1 MTDMTETVE
10 TSKTRTQLVDEFLT
24 KHGAGLPTHIVDFAL
39 DLRAAIAELEDMVNE
54 RMPAGI

>member
-1 MTDMTETVE
+1 MTETVE
-10 TSKTRTQLVDEFLT
+10 SSKTRTQLVDEFLT

-39 DLRAAIAELEDMVNE
+39 DMRAAIAELEAIVND

>member
-1 MTDMTETVE
+1 MTETVE
-10 TSKTRTQLVDEFLT
+10 TSKTRTLLVDEFLT

-39 DLRAAIAELEDMVNE
+39 DLRAAIAELEAMVND